1 MESVYPLNGSAFSLH
16 IRSFL
21 KLLFARIYIKIFYF
35 GYARRFYG
43 TSLCKM
49 FCFHKNLFSDM
60 DPLILDYTDVQL
72 EVEVSG
78 PEPSTSAA
86 PPQPPTAAP
95 HMLAP
100 ALTTNNHL
108 SSLLLKDPTLQVQ
121 QKLYSFSPVL
131 DCRFTFVRKLN
142 LPYKKFFSFS

>member
-1 MESVYPLNGSAFSLH
+1 MVH
-16 IRSFL
+16 H
-21 KLLFARIYIKIFYF
+21 
-35 GYARRFYG
+35 YA
-43 TSLCKM
+43 KM

-60 DPLILDYTDVQL
+60 DLLILDYTDVQL

-121 QKLYSFSPVL
+121 QKLYSFSHPVL
-131 DCRFTFVRKLN
+131 DCRFTFVRKN
-142 LPYKKFFSFS
+142 Y

>member
-1 MESVYPLNGSAFSLH
+1 
-16 IRSFL
+16 
-21 KLLFARIYIKIFYF
+21 
-35 GYARRFYG
+35 
-43 TSLCKM
+43 
-49 FCFHKNLFSDM
+49 M
-60 DPLILDYTDVQL
+60 DPLILDYIDVQL

-86 PPQPPTAAP
+86 SPPPPTAAP

-121 QKLYSFSPVL
+121 QQNLYSSYCAALDSQLFTSVIYINYSVTSFILSLSLRLISSPAWLRQRLPVPWL
-131 DCRFTFVRKLN
+131 PTLTLPGALKIFAIFTAIPSLISRLKQ
-142 LPYKKFFSFS
+142 

>member
-1 MESVYPLNGSAFSLH
+1 
-16 IRSFL
+16 
-21 KLLFARIYIKIFYF
+21 
-35 GYARRFYG
+35 
-43 TSLCKM
+43 
-49 FCFHKNLFSDM
+49 M
-60 DPLILDYTDVQL
+60 DTHILDYTDVQL

-86 PPQPPTAAP
+86 PPPPSAAAP

-121 QKLYSFSPVL
+121 H
-131 DCRFTFVRKLN
+131 
-142 LPYKKFFSFS
+142 

>member
-1 MESVYPLNGSAFSLH
+1 
-16 IRSFL
+16 
-21 KLLFARIYIKIFYF
+21 
-35 GYARRFYG
+35 
-43 TSLCKM
+43 
-49 FCFHKNLFSDM
+49 M

-78 PEPSTSAA
+78 PGPSTSAA

-121 QKLYSFSPVL
+121 QKLYSFSRPVL
-131 DCRFTFVRKLN
+131 DCRFTFVRKIELASQKIF
-142 LPYKKFFSFS
+142 PSHRFSREYMLILYVDCS